1 MMDVDVML
9 QQARVMRETYQ
20 TYCALLEEKK
30 KQIAQGMLD
39 QKLEQQLEQTQAYLL
54 QLTGIIQKGID
65 EEREYVY
72 G

>member
-1 MMDVDVML
+1 MDIDFIL
-9 QQARVMRETYQ
+9 QQAQTLRQ
-20 TYCALLEEKK
+20 TYEHYTSLLEEKK

-39 QKLEQQLEQTQAYLL
+39 QQLEQQIEETKSYLL
-54 QLTGIIQKGID
+54 QLMNTIQKGID